1 MNHRNGRMKVS
12 AFARIVVH
20 GTLVSLGL
28 MGLVPTAQAAQPAA
42 PTPPQTSPQT
52 PKAGAPIDLTGYWV
66 AIVNE
71 EWRWRMVTP
80 PKGDYASVPLK
91 ANARKVADTWDVS
104 QDGSC
109 KTYGAGGLMR
119 MPTRVHITWEGE
131 DVLKIDT
138 DAGKQTRRLVFGKP
152 APANTASS
160 LQGYSI
166 AQWNRT
172 LVPMA
177 NRAMV
182 PIEDPGFGSQDSH
195 PPGGSLQVVTTNL
208 TDGWLRKNGVPYSSN
223 AKVTE
228 YFDRFASTNGDEWF
242 IVTTVVEDPQYLL
255 EPFVTSS
262 HFKREKDGAKWD
274 PTVCK

>member
-1 MNHRNGRMKVS
+1 MNHGIGGFRLRRH
-12 AFARIVVH
+12 ARTAIH
-20 GTLVSLGL
+20 GVLASVGL
-28 MGLVPTAQAAQPAA
+28 AGLALTAQAAQPSG
-42 PTPPQTSPQT
+42 PPPPQT

-66 AIVNE
+66 SIVNE

-80 PKGDYASVPLK
+80 PKGDYASVPL
-91 ANARKVADTWDVS
+91 NPNGRRVADTWDTS

-109 KTYGAGGLMR
+109 KAYGAGGLMR

-131 DVLKIDT
+131 DLLKIET

-152 APANTASS
+152 APAGTASS
-160 LQGYSI
+160 LQGYSM

-172 LVPMA
+172 LVPLGLM
-177 NRAMV
+177 
-182 PIEDPGFGSQDSH
+182 GFNFGPPRPN

-208 TDGWLRKNGVPYSSN
+208 TDGWLRKNGVPYSAN

-228 YFDRFASTNGDEWF
+228 YFDRFPSTNGDEWF
-242 IVTTVVEDPQYLL
+242 MVTTVVEDPQYLF

-274 PTVCK
+274 PAACK